1 MNQLSAEKICKTIK
15 KNAILD
21 NISLNLEGGKIYGI
35 VGKNGSGKTM
45 LIRALSGLMEIDS
58 GEIRYNEKVLHKD
71 FPVLPSLGITIENA
85 GLFPEFTGF
94 VNLKMLSKLKKII
107 SDNEIKEAIERVG
120 LDPKDKR
127 TIRKYSLGMKQR
139 IIIAQAIM
147 EHPDVIMVDEP
158 SNGLDTDGV
167 ELIRTILQQERERG
181 AIILLA
187 SHSKEDIALLADKV
201 FSISAGRLTDLG
213 VETKKTNY

>member
-213 VETKKTNY
+213 VETKKE